1 MRTALLIAVH
11 IGGEI
16 TELLRGRETPLDEQ
30 RAEFKRLRLAGDN
43 HDKWES
49 LELWQSDGGIV
60 VKHRFK
66 PVPTTPVVP
75 ATVAAPAAPP
85 PTPET
90 APEVTTAPPEPDDEP
105 SDEDSTAAAEP
116 VEGEVAAPAD
126 DDEPVAAPAAPTKG
140 KGKGGRR

>member
-30 RAEFKRLRLAGDN
+30 RAEFKRLRVAGDN
-43 HDKWES
+43 HVKWES

-60 VKHRFK
+60 AKHRFK
-66 PVPTTPVVP
+66 PAPSAAPAVP

-85 PTPET
+85 PTTEAAT
-90 APEVTTAPPEPDDEP
+90 KVATAPPEPAADASDDD
-105 SDEDSTAAAEP
+105 SDPAPEP
-116 VEGEVAAPAD
+116 VEGEVAAPD
-126 DDEPVAAPAAPTKG
+126 DDEPAAAPAVPAKG

>member
-16 TELLRGRETPLDEQ
+16 TELLKGRETPLDEQ

-66 PVPTTPVVP
+66 PVPAAAPTVP

-85 PTPET
+85 STPEA
-90 APEVTTAPPEPDDEP
+90 APEVTTTPSEVAAEP
-105 SDEDSTAAAEP
+105 SVEEGAPAPEP

-126 DDEPVAAPAAPTKG
+126 DDDPDAPAVPTKG